1 MSSSFKDVVPLVE
14 HYHALSTQ
22 RALATSE
29 VQEFA
34 GKLEHIFSSIPS
46 PARRI
51 VPWGYTPDSADSKK
65 NTLGNSG
72 INPFPPDALHKPKN
86 EQEIIDIV
94 KKAYEARTQVRV
106 IGAAHSSPS
115 NIILDAPQ
123 GVFPKNVVLIS
134 LTKYRGVSINKDK
147 KLATVK
153 AGTNIDKDPEET
165 DSTKLNGLAFKLQ
178 RAGFALPD
186 LGGITHQ
193 TIGGFLSTGIP
204 CSDVFLSLFNSLST
218 SGSAGGSLLHS
229 FHDAV
234 YGFTIIDGTGTKH
247 VLSRDDPDPTLFYA
261 TGVSVGLCGII
272 TEVTFS
278 LTPTF
283 NVAGTEQTSPVQPL
297 NANWKEGCPVNLFGP
312 AADGV
317 PGIVGYF
324 KDPTNE
330 YMRMVHHFQ
339 DASFVNLIHPL
350 ASFIG
355 PSHISLRV
363 CRYGQ
368 GNVFL
373 QVALLR
379 NTTNL
384 RCR

>member
-22 RALATSE
+22 RALETSE

-51 VPWGYTPDSADSKK
+51 VPWGYTPDSADSKE

-94 KKAYEARTQVRV
+94 KKAYEARSQVRV

-153 AGTNIDKDPEET
+153 AGTNIDKDPEEA

-204 CSDVFLSLFNSLST
+204 FSDAFLSFAHSKPQDLLVAPSSTASMMPYMDLPSLM
-218 SGSAGGSLLHS
+218 ALELNM
-229 FHDAV
+229 
-234 YGFTIIDGTGTKH
+234 
-247 VLSRDDPDPTLFYA
+247 
-261 TGVSVGLCGII
+261 
-272 TEVTFS
+272 FS
-278 LTPTF
+278 LVMTPIPPCST
-283 NVAGTEQTSPVQPL
+283 PL
-297 NANWKEGCPVNLFGP
+297 
-312 AADGV
+312 
-317 PGIVGYF
+317 GYLL
-324 KDPTNE
+324 D
-330 YMRMVHHFQ
+330 
-339 DASFVNLIHPL
+339 FVV
-350 ASFIG
+350 S
-355 PSHISLRV
+355 SQR
-363 CRYGQ
+363 
-368 GNVFL
+368 
-373 QVALLR
+373 
-379 NTTNL
+379 
-384 RCR
+384 